1 MKDNTKQELLRYK
14 EHGIPTG
21 DFLYA
26 VLTNNLLAAFGCADE
41 QNAMDMREIAM
52 FVYDELPS
60 ISHGTRERVGNW
72 IRNKG
77 LVGLEKKSGIFITPE
92 ATCNY

>member
-14 EHGIPTG
+14 EHGIPPG

-41 QNAMDMREIAM
+41 QNALDMREIAM
-52 FVYDELPS
+52 FVYDNLPAGC
-60 ISHGTRERVGNW
+60 HGTRQRVADW
-72 IRNKG
+72 IKQGGMELYSQEN
-77 LVGLEKKSGIFITPE
+77 LEAI
-92 ATCNY
+92 CNY